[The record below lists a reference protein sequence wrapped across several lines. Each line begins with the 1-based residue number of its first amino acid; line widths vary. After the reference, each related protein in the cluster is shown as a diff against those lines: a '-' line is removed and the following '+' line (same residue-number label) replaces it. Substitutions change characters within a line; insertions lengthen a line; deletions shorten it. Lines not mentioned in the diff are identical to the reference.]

1 MRGELVMADLADAVG
16 KLSRYAFARDR
27 ATERTPRVI
36 SISDDEAV
44 ALLMALGWVSKPL
57 PPLRRRTTDD
67 RDRRNPMIC
76 RVCKADRPEEVHLD
90 WCTYDGPE
98 PDDHYDDFDDEDD
111 DR

>member
-1 MRGELVMADLADAVG
+1 MNTQPMLVTADLADAVG

-57 PPLRRRTTDD
+57 PPRDD
-67 RDRRNPMIC
+67 G
-76 RVCKADRPEEVHLD
+76 RPTEIGE
-90 WCTYDGPE
+90 TP
-98 PDDHYDDFDDEDD
+98 
-111 DR
+111 